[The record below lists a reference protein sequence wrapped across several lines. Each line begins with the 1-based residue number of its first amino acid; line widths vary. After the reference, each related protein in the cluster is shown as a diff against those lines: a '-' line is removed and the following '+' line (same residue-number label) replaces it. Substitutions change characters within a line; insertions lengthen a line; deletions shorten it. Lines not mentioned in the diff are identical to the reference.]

1 ANFSQYNSTGGNQ
14 WYRVKGS
21 ITPYEVA
28 IGKNNTVFFSGTG
41 LGSASVLFAFNLTG
55 GDYWNVSPV
64 DHFGTS
70 GVGLGVDSNGS
81 AYIIADDGNQD
92 TGIIKYHGNGN
103 LAWRRNLTNYK
114 GYDLA
119 VDINDSIFAVG
130 DDGGAPASVII
141 NKYNTAGKIVLNR
154 SFNGTI
160 TDIACNTFCYTIGT
174 NHTGG
179 NTDNIVAKWYAN
191 NLSQVWNFTI
201 GTTGIIAIA
210 PPYTPAVV
218 AADSTVPNV
227 TFSNPSNG
235 TNASNDFIAFNATI
249 YEENPDTVLFEV
261 SNGTKPF
268 NITATNISG
277 NWNANIN
284 MSTLIED
291 VHNITIFAN
300 DTTDNRNDTIF
311 IQIKVDRT
319 GPVMFLANTS
329 FNTTDRTP
337 DITYNFTD
345 AAFNANC
352 SLYFDG
358 VWNISNDATANN
370 TNTIITPSSGMLDGT
385 YVTTINCTDPSNN
398 TGNSSALIVLVDN
411 AKPNVTFVGPVNG
424 TNLSSGLVQFNATV
438 VDATGVDTILFEFSN
453 GTKPFN
459 LTGNNITDV
468 WNVTVNISAMIEDLH
483 TVQLFVNDTAGNRN
497 DSVNITVLVD
507 RTGPSM
513 TLANTSFNTS
523 DTTPSFTFNF
533 TDASVSSNC
542 T

>member
-1 ANFSQYNSTGGNQ
+1 
-14 WYRVKGS
+14 
-21 ITPYEVA
+21 
-28 IGKNNTVFFSGTG
+28 
-41 LGSASVLFAFNLTG
+41 
-55 GDYWNVSPV
+55 
-64 DHFGTS
+64 
-70 GVGLGVDSNGS
+70 
-81 AYIIADDGNQD
+81 
-92 TGIIKYHGNGN
+92 
-103 LAWRRNLTNYK
+103 
-114 GYDLA
+114 
-119 VDINDSIFAVG
+119 
-130 DDGGAPASVII
+130 
-141 NKYNTAGKIVLNR
+141 
-154 SFNGTI
+154 
-160 TDIACNTFCYTIGT
+160 
-174 NHTGG
+174 
-179 NTDNIVAKWYAN
+179 
-191 NLSQVWNFTI
+191 
-201 GTTGIIAIA
+201 
-210 PPYTPAVV
+210 
-218 AADSTVPNV
+218 
-227 TFSNPSNG
+227 
-235 TNASNDFIAFNATI
+235 
-249 YEENPDTVLFEV
+249 
-261 SNGTKPF
+261 
-268 NITATNISG
+268 
-277 NWNANIN
+277 
-284 MSTLIED
+284 
-291 VHNITIFAN
+291 
-300 DTTDNRNDTIF
+300 
-311 IQIKVDRT
+311 
-319 GPVMFLANTS
+319 
-329 FNTTDRTP
+329 
-337 DITYNFTD
+337 TD

-542 T
+542 TLYIDGSHNASNSAT